1 MPIRILSFDV
11 GLRHLAYAVVVVD
24 EETEGGGTTADGVG
38 GSAAPAVPTGPADP
52 VVPTAPATPTT
63 PATPATPAV
72 RLERWGVIDV
82 AEHAPGGSS
91 SGVPKKKGP
100 SAAEDTIVAIV
111 AALDAEF
118 YDPGRVR
125 YDFVLVENQPTLKN
139 PTMKSVQV
147 AIHTYFVTM
156 GAYAGCVGAVRLVSA
171 TRKLVGQP
179 PVQKPSA
186 PTDQPEGVS
195 KAKKDRDAYKARK
208 AQSIELCRA
217 FLRDAITSSEGTG
230 GADPSS
236 AARRHLAM
244 LEKAKKKDDLAD
256 ALLQAVWFT
265 NDRKEQQRLLDQKE
279 DRKQRG
285 KGSKPVHA

>member
-11 GLRHLAYAVVVVD
+11 GLRHLAYAVVVAD
-24 EETEGGGTTADGVG
+24 EETEDGV
-38 GSAAPAVPTGPADP
+38 DP
-52 VVPTAPATPTT
+52 VVPLAPV
-63 PATPATPAV
+63 TPATPAV

-82 AEHAPGGSS
+82 AEHAPGGSSS

-265 NDRKEQQRLLDQKE
+265 NDRREQQRLLDQKE